1 MSGATFA
8 QAFERLVVL
17 FRDTPKDTAEQGRAA
32 IDAAKAAASL
42 VEPARFESGFERGTI
57 SVRTTLRGRM
67 LERAVDWLEV
77 DSAVSLGDLGALARA
92 LASDDLPL
100 QEARGVRL
108 ALVPLPVP
116 VDPEPSFR
124 VSGAYEALNGDENT
138 EADPE
143 LQEHIEAVSSAMNDK
158 DWHRV
163 ADAAVRLVDYADQP
177 GDRRRVRLI
186 AARRALD
193 RPVLDQLL
201 DHALRRS
208 EDQAAV
214 AQVLSRIGPEGHEVM
229 VHGIADSESL
239 AARRFLHD
247 RLAETPDALPL
258 LLPLLQRGKPHQ
270 VRHAAGV
277 LGRLAE
283 VQAVPALAAAA
294 RHSDE
299 ATRSEVL
306 RALAVFEEP
315 MARSALSDA
324 LTHEAPATR
333 IAAAAAIGMA
343 GRVSLSPALM
353 SALRDEKDPSVRR
366 ALVTAAA
373 RIGTVEAMEELVRTA
388 LARRRLLG
396 RGEPVELR
404 LDVVAGLAAAN
415 TPEARRCLDRIA
427 REAERKV
434 SEAADQALSVRRSM

>member
-17 FRDTPKDTAEQGRAA
+17 FRDTPKDTAEHGRAA
-32 IDAAKAAASL
+32 VEAANAAAGL
-42 VEPARFESGFERGTI
+42 TEPARFEAGFERGTI
-57 SVRTTLRGRM
+57 QFRTTLRGRM

-77 DSAVSLGDLGALARA
+77 YSEVSLADLGALARA

-100 QEARGVRL
+100 QEARGIRL

-116 VDPEPSFR
+116 VEPEPVLR
-124 VSGAYEALNGDENT
+124 VSGAYAALNGEEDLDD
-138 EADPE
+138 DPE
-143 LQEHIEAVSSAMNDK
+143 LQERIETVSSALNDK

-163 ADAAVRLVDYADQP
+163 ADAAVALVDYADQP
-177 GDRRRVRLI
+177 SERRRLRLI
-186 AARRALD
+186 AARRVLG

-201 DHALRRS
+201 DHALRRA

-214 AQVLSRIGPEGHEVM
+214 AQVLARIGPEGHEVM

-270 VRHAAGV
+270 VRHAAGL
-277 LGRLAE
+277 LGRLSE
-283 VQAVPALAAAA
+283 VQAVPALAAAS
-294 RHSDE
+294 RHFDE

-315 MARSALSDA
+315 MARSALADA
-324 LTHEAPATR
+324 LTHASPATR

-366 ALVTAAA
+366 ALATAAA

-388 LARRRLLG
+388 LARRRMLG
-396 RGEPVELR
+396 RGEPVEMR
-404 LDVVAGLAAAN
+404 LDIVAGLAAAN
-415 TPEARRCLDRIA
+415 TPEARRCLDRLA
-427 REAERKV
+427 READRRV
-434 SEAADQALSVRRSM
+434 SEAADQALSVRRSL

>member
-8 QAFERLVVL
+8 QAFERLVIL
-17 FRDTPKDTAEQGRAA
+17 FRDTPKDTAEHGRAA
-32 IDAAKAAASL
+32 IAATSAASAL
-42 VEPARFESGFERGTI
+42 AEPARFEAGFERGTI
-57 SVRTTLRGRM
+57 AFRTTLRGRM

-77 DSAVSLGDLGALARA
+77 DSAATLSDLGALARA

-100 QEARGVRL
+100 QEARGIRL

-116 VDPEPSFR
+116 VEPEPSFR
-124 VSGAYEALNGDENT
+124 VSGAYAALAGDEDG

-143 LQEHIEAVSSAMNDK
+143 LLEFTDAVRTAVSDR

-163 ADAAVRLVDYADQP
+163 AGSAIALLDYADQP

-201 DHALRRS
+201 DHALRRA
-208 EDQAAV
+208 EDQGIV
-214 AQVLSRIGPEGHEVM
+214 SQVLARIGPEGHEVM
-229 VHGIADSESL
+229 VHGIATSESL

-247 RLAETPDALPL
+247 RLAQTPDALPL

-270 VRHAAGV
+270 VRHAAGL

-294 RHSDE
+294 PHPDE
-299 ATRSEVL
+299 ATRAEVL

-324 LTHEAPATR
+324 LTHPAPGTR
-333 IAAAAAIGMA
+333 IAAAAAIGIA

-353 SALRDEKDPSVRR
+353 SALRDEKDSSVRR
-366 ALVTAAA
+366 ALATAAA
-373 RIGTVEAMEELVRTA
+373 RIGTVEAMEELVRIA
-388 LARRRLLG
+388 LARRRLVG
-396 RGEPVELR
+396 RGEPLELR
-404 LDVVAGLAAAN
+404 LYVVAGLAAAN
-415 TPEARRCLDRIA
+415 TAEARRCLDRLA
-427 REAERKV
+427 READRKV

>member
-8 QAFERLVVL
+8 QAFERLVVM
-17 FRDTPKDTAEQGRAA
+17 FRDTPKDTAEHARAA
-32 IDAAKAAASL
+32 IDAATTAAGLA
-42 VEPARFESGFERGTI
+42 EPARFEAGFERGSI
-57 SVRTTLRGRM
+57 AFRTTLRGRM

-77 DSAVSLGDLGALARA
+77 DSGASLEALTALARA

-100 QEARGVRL
+100 QGARGIRL

-116 VDPEPSFR
+116 VEPEPAFR
-124 VSGAYEALNGDENT
+124 VSGAFAALSGEEEVED
-138 EADPE
+138 DPG
-143 LQEHIEAVSSAMNDK
+143 LRDHIDAVGSAVSDK

-163 ADAAVRLVDYADQP
+163 TEAGVALVDYADQP
-177 GDRRRVRLI
+177 GERRRVRLI
-186 AARRALD
+186 AARRVLD

-201 DHALRRS
+201 EHALRRA
-208 EDQAAV
+208 EDQPAV
-214 AQVLSRIGPEGHEVM
+214 AQLLSRIGPEGHEVM

-270 VRHAAGV
+270 VRHAAGL

-283 VQAVPALAAAA
+283 VQAVPALAAVA

-306 RALAVFEEP
+306 RALAIFEEP

-324 LTHEAPATR
+324 LSHESPATR

-353 SALRDEKDPSVRR
+353 TALSGEKDPSVRR
-366 ALVTAAA
+366 ALATAAA

-388 LARRRLLG
+388 LARKRLLG
-396 RGEPVELR
+396 RGEPVEMR
-404 LDVVAGLAAAN
+404 LDIVAGLAAAN
-415 TPEARRCLDRIA
+415 TPESRRCLDRIA
-427 REAERKV
+427 READRKV
-434 SEAADQALSVRRSM
+434 GEAADQALSVRRTT

>member
-17 FRDTPKDTAEQGRAA
+17 FRDTPKDTAEHGRAA
-32 IDAAKAAASL
+32 VEAAAAAASL
-42 VEPARFESGFERGTI
+42 TEPARFEAGFERGTI
-57 SVRTTLRGRM
+57 QFRTTLRGRM

-77 DSAVSLGDLGALARA
+77 DSEVSLADLGALARA

-100 QEARGVRL
+100 QEARGIRL

-116 VDPEPSFR
+116 VEPEPALR
-124 VSGAYEALNGDENT
+124 VSGAYAALNGDE
-138 EADPE
+138 EIDDDPE
-143 LQEHIEAVSSAMNDK
+143 LQGRIEAVSSALGDK

-163 ADAAVRLVDYADQP
+163 ADAAAALVEYADQP
-177 GDRRRVRLI
+177 GGRRRLRLI
-186 AARRALD
+186 AARRVLD

-270 VRHAAGV
+270 VRHAAGL

-283 VQAVPALAAAA
+283 VQAVPALTAAA

-324 LTHEAPATR
+324 LTHESPATR
-333 IAAAAAIGMA
+333 IAAAAAIGIA

-366 ALVTAAA
+366 ALATAAA

-388 LARRRLLG
+388 LARRRILG
-396 RGEPVELR
+396 RGEPVEMR
-404 LDVVAGLAAAN
+404 LDIVAGLAASN

-427 REAERKV
+427 REGDRRV
-434 SEAADQALSVRRSM
+434 SEAADQALSVRRSL